1 MIDVCIL
8 KKTMIQELSNTVK
21 MMSKRIWTQLK
32 QGSTT
37 KEKHET
43 YANGPNDLILQLEI
57 YLVVACRESYVLC
70 CQATCHPMRLPGHA
84 WESGAD

>member
-1 MIDVCIL
+1 
-8 KKTMIQELSNTVK
+8 MIQELSNTVK

-57 YLVVACRESYVLC
+57 YLAVA
-70 CQATCHPMRLPGHA
+70 
-84 WESGAD
+84 